1 MPIASLLAGMPNSST
16 APIPS
21 AATSS
26 ISGISWSME
35 SWYTS
40 GIESTSALTP
50 RPCVTNMG

>member
-21 AATSS
+21 AATSW